1 MPLSYPP
8 PPWNLNAT
16 AYVSLWRVPAKDW
29 PSSLKSELGS
39 DIRELTV
46 FGSLNLCS
54 GFVHYE
60 PGGDLHYRELFL
72 AVLARA
78 GARLGATLPLIWVDS
93 IASLEGGRALWA
105 IPKQLGALHFENRTL
120 RATADG
126 RPIASMSFEPG
137 RRLFRRLPIRATV
150 MQARGS
156 EVLRTPI
163 HVSAEVERI
172 RAQWYIP
179 EDSPLCLLQHR
190 VPILSLRLSQARLRF
205 GA

>member
-8 PPWNLNAT
+8 SPWTLNAT

-29 PSSLKSELGS
+29 PITLGG
-39 DIRELTV
+39 IRELTL
-46 FGSLNLCS
+46 FGSLMLCS
-54 GFVHYE
+54 GFVDYE
-60 PGGDLHYRELFL
+60 PGGDLQYRELFL

-78 GARLGATLPLIWVDS
+78 GARMGATLPLIWVDS
-93 IASLEGGRALWA
+93 VASLEGGRALWA
-105 IPKQLGALHFENRTL
+105 IPKQLAAVHVENRTL
-120 RATADG
+120 RAAANG

-137 RRLFRRLPIRATV
+137 KRLLRRFPMHPTV

-156 EVLRTPI
+156 ELIRTPI
-163 HVSAEVERI
+163 HVSAGIERI

-179 EDSPLCLLQHR
+179 QDSPLSVLQDR
-190 VPILSLRLSQARLRF
+190 VPIMSLRLSQARLRF

>member
-8 PPWNLNAT
+8 SPWTLNAT
-16 AYVSLWRVPAKDW
+16 AYVSLWRVPATHW
-29 PSSLKSELGS
+29 PVTLGTG
-39 DIRELTV
+39 IRELTL
-46 FGSLNLCS
+46 FGSVMLCS
-54 GFVHYE
+54 GFVDYE
-60 PGGDLHYRELFL
+60 PGGDLQYRELFL
-72 AVLARA
+72 AVLVRA

-105 IPKQLGALHFENRTL
+105 IPKQLAVVHVENRTL
-120 RATADG
+120 RAVSNG
-126 RPIASMSFEPG
+126 RPIASMSFETG
-137 RRLFRRLPIRATV
+137 RRLLRRLPIRATV

-156 EVLRTPI
+156 ELVRTPI

-179 EDSPLCLLQHR
+179 QDGPLSVLQDR
-190 VPILSLRLSQARLRF
+190 VPLMSLRLSQARLRF

>member
-8 PPWNLNAT
+8 SPWNLNAT
-16 AYVSLWRVPAKDW
+16 AYVSFWRVPAKDW
-29 PSSLKSELGS
+29 RGSLSSKLGTG
-39 DIRELTV
+39 IRELTL

-54 GFVHYE
+54 GFVEYE
-60 PGGDLHYRELFL
+60 PGGDLQYRELFL

-78 GARLGATLPLIWVDS
+78 GARLGANLPLIWVDS
-93 IASLEGGRALWA
+93 IASLEGGRALWG
-105 IPKQLGALHFENRTL
+105 IPKQLGALHLENGTL
-120 RATADG
+120 RAAANG

-137 RRLFRRLPIRATV
+137 RRLLRRFPIRATV

-156 EVLRTPI
+156 ELVRTPI

-179 EDSPLCLLQHR
+179 QDSALCVLQDR
-190 VPILSLRLSQARLRF
+190 VPIMSLRLSQARLRF